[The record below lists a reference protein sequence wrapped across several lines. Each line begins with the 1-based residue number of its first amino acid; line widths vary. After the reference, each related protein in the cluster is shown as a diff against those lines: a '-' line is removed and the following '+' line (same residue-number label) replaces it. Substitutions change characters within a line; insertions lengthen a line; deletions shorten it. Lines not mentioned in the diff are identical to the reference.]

1 MLSVKDK
8 IKKILY
14 TSSILPFYNRIRNKK
29 QLTVVVY
36 HRVLEKSDY
45 RWRQADKE
53 WSVSTKFFTDSLMFY
68 KKHYN
73 PVTLEEVINAHIN
86 NEILPNNSILIT
98 FDDGWKDNYDYAY
111 PIVKECGVPIT
122 IFCTTG
128 AINKAYLNWREV
140 IYAITLLS
148 PKNIKLFYEILTKH
162 NISTNDIRTPHD
174 IINKMSKSIHKNK
187 MINEVND
194 LTSMLG
200 DEPQMLSEQEIIEMS
215 KDPLIS
221 FGTHGHSHEPL
232 ASVIDAKNELL
243 ESKLILS
250 KLINKDI
257 ETLAYPHSST
267 DQNIYNDA
275 RNIGYHYQFGGRV
288 QLNNIDSK
296 QKDLF
301 FGRVHVNECDL
312 CDSNGEL
319 APELMSLLLFRV
331 EHENACF

>member
-1 MLSVKDK
+1 MSLVKDK
-8 IKKILY
+8 IKKLLY
-14 TSSILPFYNRIRNKK
+14 TSSILPFYHRIRNKK

-36 HRVLEKSDY
+36 HRVLEKTDY
-45 RWRQADKE
+45 RWNQSDKE
-53 WSVSTKFFTDSLMFY
+53 WSVSTGFFKDSLMFY

-73 PVTLEEVINAHIN
+73 PVALEEVIKAHVN
-86 NEILPNNSILIT
+86 NESLPHNPILIT

-111 PIVKECGVPIT
+111 PIAKKYGVPIT

-140 IYAITLLS
+140 IYAITLLN
-148 PKNIKLFYEILTKH
+148 PENIKLFSEILIKH
-162 NISTNDIRTPHD
+162 NISTNDITNPHD
-174 IINKMSKSIHKNK
+174 IINKISKSIHKNE

-194 LTSMLG
+194 LTSILG
-200 DEPQMLSEQEIIEMS
+200 DKSQMLSKQEIIEMS
-215 KDPLIS
+215 SDSLIS

-232 ASVIDAKNELL
+232 ATVNDAKDELL

-257 ETLAYPHSST
+257 KTLAYPHSSI
-267 DQNIYNDA
+267 DKNIYADA
-275 RNIGYHYQFGGRV
+275 SNMGYHYQFGGRV
-288 QLNNIDSK
+288 QLNNIDLK

-301 FGRVHVNECDL
+301 FGRIHVNECDL
-312 CDSNGEL
+312 CDSKGVL